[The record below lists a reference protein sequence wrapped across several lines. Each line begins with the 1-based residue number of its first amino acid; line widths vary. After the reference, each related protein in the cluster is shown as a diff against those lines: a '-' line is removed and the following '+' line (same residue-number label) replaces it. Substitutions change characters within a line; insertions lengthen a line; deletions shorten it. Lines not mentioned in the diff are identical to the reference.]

1 MSLNIE
7 LPDFNHPEVSIFY
20 EYDLSIPKEKVIPI
34 LELPRETLIA
44 DLETMLMDTI
54 ERNDFFRNYP
64 DEDKWWEFH
73 KHALWVL
80 VELKAEESL
89 STVLEL
95 LKQDDAYNWYWF
107 GDFSTEDFWEILYHI
122 GGNKLAETKQIVLN
136 AGEWVNR
143 IVPTTTAAQIGLYQP
158 ERRTEIIEWFSSI
171 LDAFLAMDEEDPA
184 LDGEV
189 ISSIMANLI
198 FLEAEELLPKIH
210 ALAERDLIFEG
221 YVGDIE
227 SIESDIKKP
236 RYTSRKRK
244 VRTSIFER
252 YEDVMNWHY
261 YRMKYDKSYRKRNE
275 PKPLKSFED
284 PFLGV
289 PQIETIKREGKKI
302 GRNAPCPCGSGK
314 KYKKCCLKK

>member
-1 MSLNIE
+1 
-7 LPDFNHPEVSIFY
+7 
-20 EYDLSIPKEKVIPI
+20 
-34 LELPRETLIA
+34 
-44 DLETMLMDTI
+44 MLMDTI

-64 DEDKWWEFH
+64 DKDKWWEFH

-89 STVLEL
+89 STVLKL

-107 GDFSTEDFWEILYHI
+107 GDFSTEDFWEM
-122 GGNKLAETKQIVLN
+122 
-136 AGEWVNR
+136 
-143 IVPTTTAAQIGLYQP
+143 
-158 ERRTEIIEWFSSI
+158 WFSSI
-171 LDAFLAMDEEDPA
+171 LAAFLAMDEEDPA

-198 FLEAEELLPKIH
+198 FLEAEELLPQIH

-227 SIESDIKKP
+227 SIERDIKKP
-236 RYTSRKRK
+236 RYTSTKRK

-252 YEDVMNWHY
+252 YEDVMNWHS

-275 PKPLKSFED
+275 PKPLKPFED

-289 PQIETIKREGKKI
+289 PQIETIKREGKKV